1 MAESMVKPCFVI
13 PVYNHEGAIPSTLES
28 LRPFGLPCVLV
39 DDGCDDACRETL
51 QRLASEEADWV
62 HLVVREQNGG
72 KGAAVK
78 TGLRAALALGYSHGI
93 QVDADGQHNPQDIPQ
108 FIQHSADQPQ
118 ALVCGYPVY
127 DESVPFG
134 RFIARYLTH
143 VWVWINSR
151 SLEIR
156 DSMCGL
162 RSYPLAQTV
171 ALLDEEYT
179 GDRMDFD
186 PEILVRWHWRRY
198 GLIQLPVKVRYPVD
212 GVSHFRG
219 LQDNWLISAMHT
231 RLFFGMLARLLRVT
245 RRPVSP

>member
-1 MAESMVKPCFVI
+1 MPRFCFVI
-13 PVYNHEGAIPSTLES
+13 PVYNHEGAIPPTVES
-28 LRPFGLPCVLV
+28 LRAFQLPCVLV
-39 DDGCDDACRETL
+39 DDGSHAPCREVLQTL
-51 QRLASEEADWV
+51 AAENPDWV
-62 HLVVREQNGG
+62 HLVVREKNGG

-78 TGLRAALALGYSHGI
+78 SGLRAALELGYSHGI
-93 QVDADGQHNPQDIPQ
+93 QVDADGQHNPADIPQ
-108 FIQHSADQPQ
+108 FIQHSGEQPG

-127 DESVPFG
+127 DESVPLG

-151 SLEIR
+151 SLEIK

-171 ALLDEEYT
+171 TLIDEEYT

-186 PEILVRWHWRRY
+186 PEVLVRWHWRRY
-198 GLIQLPVKVRYPVD
+198 GLVQLPVKVCYPVD

-219 LQDNWLISAMHT
+219 FHDNWLISAMHT
-231 RLFFGMLARLLRVT
+231 RLFFGMLARLF
-245 RRPVSP
+245 RRPAKRVVL